1 MILSTCI
8 LVILAIVLFL
18 VALIFWDENKQ
29 GIAAISFLLSLFICF
44 SPLFSEYAPSG
55 GSVAVFKDNGT
66 IEITN
71 WSFCYDECTNFFE
84 ELDIEDKIIIK
95 KESGSG
101 SIINYSIRVKI
112 YDLDKYFFSNRK
124 KFVGAK
130 EAKHVFTKIVQTQVE
145 KCIKSR
151 ADLAEYGNSND
162 VIEQSKAAVI
172 LGECL
177 HRDDALFHCGVKMDQ
192 LNYLKV
198 E

>member
-1 MILSTCI
+1 MNVFW
-8 LVILAIVLFL
+8 LVVSAVLFFSGAFL
-18 VALIFWDENKQ
+18 VLTENTIK
-29 GIAAISFLLSLFICF
+29 IVAIPPFLFGLFISI
-44 SPLFSEYAPSG
+44 SPLFVEYAPPN

-84 ELDIEDKIIIK
+84 ELDVEDKITVK
-95 KESGSG
+95 KESGSS
-101 SIINYSIRVKI
+101 SIINYLIRVKI
-112 YDLDKYFFSNRK
+112 YDLDKYFSSNRK
-124 KFVGAK
+124 KFMEAG

-151 ADLAEYGNSND
+151 ADLVEYGNSND
-162 VIEQSKAAVI
+162 VVEQSKATAI

-177 HRDDALFHCGVKMDQ
+177 HRDDALFYYGIKMNQ
-192 LNYLKV
+192 LNYFKV